1 MLMNATK
8 GKLSKGKFYKRKVT
22 EKEKSVFQKIF
33 LKELI

>member
-8 GKLSKGKFYKRKVT
+8 GKFYKRKVP